1 MHSLG
6 SCDYLKI
13 ESTNHLLFACQY
25 YDDRQIC
32 LQEQFN
38 DVDGFTHFDDI
49 FRIKI
54 NEITLRELLLIQSIY
69 NCKTQSDI
77 EVIVED
83 QPNPLIFYKVF
94 LELGVKSL
102 IPFLAFDARTVRS
115 LLHDKNRKYFND
127 EFPLFYKNE
136 DGRSAIDTALDNNQ
150 IRSVNLMI
158 DYIVEY

>member
-1 MHSLG
+1 M
-6 SCDYLKI
+6 
-13 ESTNHLLFACQY
+13 
-25 YDDRQIC
+25 
-32 LQEQFN
+32 
-38 DVDGFTHFDDI
+38 
-49 FRIKI
+49 
-54 NEITLRELLLIQSIY
+54 
-69 NCKTQSDI
+69 
-77 EVIVED
+77 
-83 QPNPLIFYKVF
+83 F